1 MIFLKNVLITGVAS
15 GIGYALA
22 KKYSENKFLVYGID
36 IVRTKPN
43 IDNLNYYSCDI
54 TSETDLLNIL
64 NEFKNKDV
72 VFDLIINVAGIH
84 KMASLVETDY
94 KKIKSVIDV
103 NLLGTMLV
111 NKTFHP
117 LLNKKG
123 RIVIITSEV
132 ASFDPLPFN
141 SLYSISKIALDAY
154 AQGLRQEL
162 NLLNQKVIT
171 IRPGAVETPLSNGSS
186 IDTKNLADDTV
197 LYKNEAKHFLSLVER
212 FTGKKISPS
221 ILAKK
226 IYKITLKKR
235 PKYIYKIHQNLGL
248 FLLSILPKRLQCFIV
263 KLLLNRK

>member
-1 MIFLKNVLITGVAS
+1 MNKVLITGVAS

-22 KKYSENKFLVYGID
+22 KKYSGNEFIVYGID
-36 IVRTKPN
+36 IAKTKPN
-43 IDNLNYYSCDI
+43 IDNLNYYTCDI

-84 KMASLVETDY
+84 KMASLVETEY
-94 KKIKSVIDV
+94 KKLKSVIDV

-117 LLNKKG
+117 LLNKNG
-123 RIVIITSEV
+123 IIVIITSEV

-186 IDTKNLADDTV
+186 IDTKNLAVDTI
-197 LYKNEAKHFLSLVER
+197 LYKNEAKHFSSLVER
-212 FTGKKISPS
+212 FTGKKITPDN
-221 ILAKK
+221 LAKK